1 MERNNYRLFSAGKIG
16 TLTLKNRI
24 VRSATYEPGLQA
36 TRTMSEEVLGRYR
49 ALAEGG
55 AGLLIGTEFHS
66 SYRDSRPLE
75 GLERIPQV
83 VHAIDQR
90 CKVAT
95 QVAVRLDDVN
105 AYSTAEIEKITRC
118 VAQDIIIS
126 KQLGFD
132 AAQIHAAHSFTVNQ
146 MLTPITNHRSDKY
159 GGSMENRCR
168 FIREIVKH
176 ARAEVGDYPIFI
188 KIPAKDVEEGGITF
202 ETFPP
207 FAREICSCGVD
218 AIEISIGYTRNKQ
231 AYRNSVRNINVPEK
245 ESYFFPYAQAI
256 DLNIPV
262 MVVGGSRH
270 AERCE
275 ELLKTGKV
283 DFISVCRPLICEP
296 DLPNRWLEG
305 RGKETAECVFCNSCY
320 ESYSEIGLPNQC
332 LYKTDKELYRKVQEK
347 SDPRRIAFL
356 LPGMPVYLDKV

>member
-1 MERNNYRLFSAGKIG
+1 MSRNNYRLFSEGKIG
-16 TLTLKNRI
+16 SLTLKNRI

-36 TRTMSEEVLGRYR
+36 TREMSDEVLDRYR
-49 ALAEGG
+49 ALTLGG

-66 SYRDSRPLE
+66 SYRHSEPIH

-83 VHAIDQR
+83 VHQIDER
-90 CKVAT
+90 SMVAT

-105 AYSTAEIEKITRC
+105 AYTTGEIEETTRC
-118 VAQDIIIS
+118 VAKDIVIS

-132 AAQIHAAHSFTVNQ
+132 AAQIHAAHSFTINQ
-146 MLTPITNHRSDKY
+146 LLTPITNHRGDKY

-168 FIREIVKH
+168 FIKEIVEH
-176 ARAEVGDYPIFI
+176 ARAEVGEYPIII

-202 ETFPP
+202 ENFPA

-218 AIEISIGYTRNKQ
+218 AIEVSIGFTRNKQ
-231 AYRNSVRNINVPEK
+231 AYRNSVRNINAPEN
-245 ESYFFPYAQAI
+245 ESDFFPFAKAV
-256 DLNIPV
+256 DLDVPV

-270 AERCE
+270 ADRCE

-283 DFISVCRPLICEP
+283 DFISMCRPLICEP
-296 DLPNRWLEG
+296 DLPNRWLDG
-305 RGKETAECVFCNSCY
+305 RGKATVECIFCNSCY
-320 ESYSEIGLPNQC
+320 ESYDEMGRPNQC

-347 SDPRRIAFL
+347 ILRL
-356 LPGMPVYLDKV
+356 